1 MRLSGAAMM
10 KRAAGAIVVI
20 VLVVSLPPGSR
31 AQTGDLRTEMM
42 HCLTFSGA
50 VERLSCYDRLARGA
64 SSGTL
69 PAPALQTPQMAVP
82 RAPIPQ
88 SRTEPVAGPQN
99 LGREELRTNPPP
111 APGED
116 RLSATISDFRRDP
129 TGRFT
134 VVLNNGQIWQQIAGD
149 TGIAQYR
156 PGKPQTVTISKGSLG
171 SYDLRFEG
179 RNVSFKVRRLK

>member
-1 MRLSGAAMM
+1 M
-10 KRAAGAIVVI
+10 KRAAGAISVI
-20 VLVVSLPPGSR
+20 ALVVSLPLNSH
-31 AQTGDLRTEMM
+31 AQTGDLRTELM

-64 SSGTL
+64 GNGTL
-69 PAPALQTPQMAVP
+69 PAPAVQAPQVAAP

-88 SRTEPVAGPQN
+88 ARTEPAVGPQN

-116 RLSATISDFRRDP
+116 RLSATISDFQRDP

-134 VVLNNGQIWQQIAGD
+134 IVLSNGEVWQQIAGD
-149 TGIAQYR
+149 TGVAQYH
-156 PGKPQTVTISKGSLG
+156 PGKPQSVTISKGSLG